1 MLKQRTIVALIL
13 APITLLAVYYGGVAY
28 IALITTML
36 IIAAWEYTQLLR
48 SAEHEPAPFLIIG
61 GVFLLILGRVFT
73 EFESAP
79 WSITLLIISAITYP
93 LIRFEQNRDSAAT
106 DFGATLSATI
116 YIGWLGSYFI
126 SLRQLEGGEWWVM
139 FVFFIVWL
147 TDTGAYFVGTSWG
160 KHQLAPRLSPKNTW
174 EGFS

>member
-61 GVFLLILGRVFT
+61 GVLLLILGRVILWVK
-73 EFESAP
+73 SLLLRVQAL
-79 WSITLLIISAITYP
+79 TLRGRILLWAS
-93 LIRFEQNRDSAAT
+93 L
-106 DFGATLSATI
+106 
-116 YIGWLGSYFI
+116 WLEY
-126 SLRQLEGGEWWVM
+126 
-139 FVFFIVWL
+139 
-147 TDTGAYFVGTSWG
+147 
-160 KHQLAPRLSPKNTW
+160 
-174 EGFS
+174 